1 MTPLKANVLLD
12 AATLLVGWTGSYV
25 PGFVMC
31 AMTALIGLLSLVAGP
46 GRGAAPPLPRR

>member
-1 MTPLKANVLLD
+1 
-12 AATLLVGWTGSYV
+12 VGWTGSYV